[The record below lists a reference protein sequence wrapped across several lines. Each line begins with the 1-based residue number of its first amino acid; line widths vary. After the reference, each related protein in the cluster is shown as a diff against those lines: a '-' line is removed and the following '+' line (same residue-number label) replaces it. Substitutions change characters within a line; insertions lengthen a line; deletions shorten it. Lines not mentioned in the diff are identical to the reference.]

1 MARPSFGGRPP
12 SGPTRRSG
20 VGAPVRH
27 AAATLAWMI
36 ALLVGFGLAG
46 SPTWARGEEALT
58 PAAIAEFELKL
69 GAARAAQTV
78 VAGRIACFEQQ
89 DRDLV
94 LERDADQRRL
104 GELVAHK
111 RDLESQVAQQ
121 RSEYEGFAGEYNEGR
136 RQAQTIQNELE
147 RLRAYKAAKEEAL
160 RICKRQW
167 GFLGFMCDLSME
179 IAQATGMI
187 EKNDHQIA
195 IAQSRVAA
203 AEAGMRQAEARYRQS
218 EAALAASQQDAA
230 RTQEEIRVAEASISR
245 LQATLST
252 LRPEVHNNRALLDD
266 FAGALGEAKD
276 VDTSDGRAQTAR
288 MVRTLAVR
296 VDQSTRQSDALVAQ
310 ARTVLT
316 EQQFAVCFR

>member
-1 MARPSFGGRPP
+1 M
-12 SGPTRRSG
+12 
-20 VGAPVRH
+20 
-27 AAATLAWMI
+27 
-36 ALLVGFGLAG
+36 
-46 SPTWARGEEALT
+46 
-58 PAAIAEFELKL
+58 
-69 GAARAAQTV
+69 
-78 VAGRIACFEQQ
+78 ACFERQ

-111 RDLESQVAQQ
+111 RDLESLLAQQ
-121 RSEYEGFAGEYNEGR
+121 KSEYEGFSRNYDEGG
-136 RQAQTIQNELE
+136 RQVQTLQNELA
-147 RLRAYKAAKEEAL
+147 RHRAYKAAKEEAL
-160 RICKRQW
+160 RTCKRQW

-195 IAQSRVAA
+195 VAQGRVAA

-230 RTQEEIRVAEASISR
+230 RTKEEIRVAEASISR

-252 LRPEVHNNRALLDD
+252 LRPEVHNNKVLLDD
-266 FAGALGEAKD
+266 FASALVEAKD
-276 VDTSDGRAQTAR
+276 VDTSDGRARTAR

-296 VDQSTRQSDALVAQ
+296 VDQSTRQSNTLVAQ

>member
-1 MARPSFGGRPP
+1 M
-12 SGPTRRSG
+12 
-20 VGAPVRH
+20 
-27 AAATLAWMI
+27 AWMV
-36 ALLVGFGLAG
+36 ALLVGLAG
-46 SPTWARGEEALT
+46 SPTWAHGEEALT
-58 PAAIAEFELKL
+58 PAAITEFELKL
-69 GAARAAQTV
+69 GAARAAQAV
-78 VAGRIACFEQQ
+78 VTGRIACFERQ

-104 GELVAHK
+104 GELVSHK
-111 RDLESQVAQQ
+111 RDLESLLVQQ
-121 RSEYEGFAGEYNEGR
+121 RSEYEGFSREYNEGR
-136 RQAQTIQNELE
+136 RQVQTIQNELE
-147 RLRAYKAAKEEAL
+147 KLRAYKAAKEEAL

-167 GFLGFMCDLSME
+167 GFMGFMCDLSME

-187 EKNDHQIA
+187 QKNDHQIA
-195 IAQSRVAA
+195 VAQSRVVA
-203 AEAGMRQAEARYRQS
+203 AEAGMRQAEARLRQS
-218 EAALAASQQDAA
+218 EAALARSQEDAA

-252 LRPEVHNNRALLDD
+252 LRPEFHNNKLLLDD
-266 FAGALGEAKD
+266 FASALDEAKS
-276 VDTSDGRAQTAR
+276 VDTADGRARTAR